1 MRMGILRPLP
11 NNSAAMTFFEE
22 FQEFAI
28 SSGVPFSTDG
38 VANFFFSGEHSLNVR
53 LVTLSEAAAGV
64 EWEADVTYL
73 FEDRWHYSRE
83 LLQTRLKA
91 HLGQFRS
98 VFARKCEIFSPSPQE
113 CRDFLDRWH
122 IYGWAKCKYRYALRW
137 NGETVAV
144 STFSA
149 PRTMVRCGRQVQ
161 SYEWVRFASLPD
173 LRISG
178 GMGRLLEAF
187 VRDVHPQDI
196 MSYADLEWSDGAVY
210 ERLGFELTGRV
221 APVEFVVDPISWRR
235 VHVSRAKREGMAFD
249 ENSLI
254 IRNLGSA
261 KYVKTL

>member
-1 MRMGILRPLP
+1 M
-11 NNSAAMTFFEE
+11 SFFED
-22 FQEFAI
+22 FRAFAV
-28 SSGVPFSTDG
+28 STGVNFTTDG
-38 VANFFFSGEHSLNVR
+38 ASLFLFSGEHPLTVR
-53 LVTLSEAAAGV
+53 LVPLCEASAGV
-64 EWEADVTYL
+64 EWEAGVIYV
-73 FEDRWHYSRE
+73 FEDRWHTSRE
-83 LLQTRLKA
+83 LLESRLRA
-91 HLGQFRS
+91 HLGIFRS
-98 VFARKCEIFSPSPQE
+98 IFARKCEVFCPLPQE
-113 CRDFLDRWH
+113 CRDFLNIWH
-122 IYGWAKCKYRYALRW
+122 IYGWAKCKYRYALRYQ
-137 NGETVAV
+137 GEMVAV
-144 STFSA
+144 STFSS
-149 PRTMVRCGRQVQ
+149 PRPMMRCDRRVQ

-221 APVEFVVDPISWRR
+221 APVEFVVDPSTWRR
-235 VHVSRAKREGMAFD
+235 VHVSRAKREGMLFD